1 MNEICKI
8 CGKPIK
14 DIESYHQDNEGNYY
28 HDDCLDDSDDFFV
41 CPDCDTVFPMDEAVG
56 IDDGDFFVCSD
67 CAENNYIQ
75 CGQCCCYFSE
85 DYITDVEGDSY
96 CRDCLDNEIDRGNIE
111 ICGDCGRYFYID
123 NLYYVDFDDC
133 YYCNECCDECRDENV
148 DIIRDYHNNPPR
160 IMFPCTDEPHFGIEL
175 EVDDGDNPN
184 DLATALKDLL
194 GNHTYYM
201 HDGSLNNGVEIITQ
215 PHTPEEFYK
224 LPWDKVLTMCKDK
237 DFRSH
242 DSKTCGLHMH
252 VSRTLFKGDD
262 SIYRITYFYEHYIT
276 DILKM
281 SRRTHEQMERWANIY
296 GWGDKTFAELLSKSN
311 LIPVYNYG
319 DHLDRYHAVN
329 LTNDYTIE
337 FRLMRGTLNY
347 NTFMAT
353 IDFLWTTAN
362 NAAKM
367 TNDDVTNA
375 ANYLKG
381 IKKETLDYLHSR
393 NAFLEVDN
401 TICA

>member
-1 MNEICKI
+1 MNNKICAI

-14 DIESYHQDNEGNYY
+14 KSEFYHTDVEGNYY
-28 HDDCLDDSDDFFV
+28 HADCVNDSDDFFI
-41 CPDCDTVFPMDEAVG
+41 CPDCDKVFPIDEAVD
-56 IDDGDFFVCSD
+56 IDNGDFLVCSD
-67 CAENNYIQ
+67 CAENNYTLCID
-75 CGQCCCYFSE
+75 CGQYFSE
-85 DYITDVEGDSY
+85 DYITDVEGDYY
-96 CRDCLDNEIDRGNIE
+96 CQGCLDRQIDRGNINT
-111 ICGDCGRYFYID
+111 CGDCGLYFYTED
-123 NLYYVDFDDC
+123 MHWDDYDGC
-133 YYCNECCDECRDENV
+133 YYCYNCRD
-148 DIIRDYHNNPPR
+148 DDLILSYHDNPPLK
-160 IMFPCTDEPHFGIEL
+160 MFPLTDEPHFGIEL
-175 EVDDGDNPN
+175 EVDNGDNPA
-184 DLATALKDLL
+184 DLATSLEDLL
-194 GNHTYYM
+194 GDHAYYM

-242 DSKTCGLHMH
+242 DAKTCGLHMH
-252 VSRTLFKGDD
+252 VSRSLFKDND
-262 SIYRITYFYEHYIT
+262 AIYRIIYFYEHYIA

-281 SRRTHEQMERWANIY
+281 SRRTHDQMASWAKTYN
-296 GWGDKTFAELLSKSN
+296 WGNKTFAELLSESN
-311 LIPVYNYG
+311 IIPDFNYG
-319 DHLDRYHAVN
+319 DHSDRYHAVN
-329 LTNDYTIE
+329 LTNRNTIE

-367 TNDDVTNA
+367 TNDDVTDV

>member
-1 MNEICKI
+1 MDEICKI

-14 DIESYHQDNEGNYY
+14 DFESYHQDNDGNCY

-41 CPDCDTVFPMDEAVG
+41 CPDCDTVFPMDEAVE
-56 IDDGDFFVCSD
+56 IDDGDVLVCSD
-67 CAENNYIQ
+67 CAKNNYI
-75 CGQCCCYFSE
+75 CCVDCDHYFSE
-85 DYITDVEGDSY
+85 DYITYVEGDAY
-96 CRDCLDNEIDRGNIE
+96 CRGCLDNQIDGGDID
-111 ICGDCGRYFYID
+111 ICGDCGRYFYTN
-123 NLYYVDFDDC
+123 NLHYDECDDC
-133 YYCNECCDECRDENV
+133 YYCNECRDE
-148 DIIRDYHNNPPR
+148 DDYIIRSYHDNPPLK
-160 IMFPCTDEPHFGIEL
+160 MFPCTYEPHFGIEL
-175 EVDDGDNPN
+175 EVDDGDNPTGLAK
-184 DLATALKDLL
+184 DLQDLL
-194 GNHTYYM
+194 GDHAYYM

-224 LPWDKVLTMCKDK
+224 LPWDKILTMCKDK

-252 VSRTLFKGDD
+252 VSRSLFKGDS
-262 SIYRITYFYEHYIT
+262 SIYRIIYFYEHYIT

-281 SRRTHEQMERWANIY
+281 SRRTHEQMVNWAKTY
-296 GWGDKTFAELLSKSN
+296 DWGDKTFAELLSESN
-311 LIPVYNYG
+311 IIPDFNYG
-319 DHLDRYHAVN
+319 NHSDRYHAVN
-329 LTNDYTIE
+329 LTNSNTIE

-401 TICA
+401 NICA